1 MRHGEIVR
9 EFRVVAAFGVAAL
22 VAFAS
27 VAAFAD
33 GGAVTGF
40 AFVDSSVTSM
50 GSQAKLPAG
59 TKIFPP
65 GSKITGIEGCPTNR
79 YHTDGMIVAVI
90 DYQGRPTAASVT
102 ITEHPATGGNF
113 QRAPYYI
120 DLNAG
125 RTLQYLGPI
134 FGNGTYDILF
144 SYSYNL
150 GAGKKSSVTF
160 ILDRSCR

>member
-1 MRHGEIVR
+1 MRTR
-9 EFRVVAAFGVAAL
+9 MLVAACCIAAL
-22 VAFAS
+22 IPC
-27 VAAFAD
+27 AAFAD

-65 GSKITGIEGCPTNR
+65 GSKITGTDGCPTNR
-79 YHTDGMIVAVI
+79 YHTDGEIVAVI
-90 DYQGRPTAASVT
+90 DYQGRPTAASITV
-102 ITEHPATGGNF
+102 TEHRAGGAAF

-120 DLNAG
+120 DLNSG

-134 FGNGTYDILF
+134 FTNGTYDVVF

-150 GAGKKSSVTF
+150 GLPQKSSTTLT
-160 ILDRSCR
+160 LDRSCH

>member
-1 MRHGEIVR
+1 MRTFAI
-9 EFRVVAAFGVAAL
+9 VAACYIAAL
-22 VAFAS
+22 IPCAAS
-27 VAAFAD
+27 AD

-50 GSQAKLPAG
+50 GSRAKLPAG
-59 TKIFPP
+59 TKIYPS
-65 GSKITGIEGCPTNR
+65 GSKITGTEGCPTNR

-102 ITEHPATGGNF
+102 LTEHPATGGNF
-113 QRAPYYI
+113 ERAPYYI
-120 DLNAG
+120 DLDSG

-134 FGNGTYDILF
+134 FENGTYDVLF

-150 GAGKKSSVTF
+150 GNTKTARAAL

>member
-1 MRHGEIVR
+1 MRVLAI
-9 EFRVVAAFGVAAL
+9 VAAFCAAAL
-22 VAFAS
+22 IPC
-27 VAAFAD
+27 AALAE
-33 GGAVTGF
+33 GGGITGF
-40 AFVDSSVTSM
+40 AFVDSAVTGM

-59 TKIFPP
+59 TKIYPP
-65 GSKITGIEGCPTNR
+65 GARITGTEGCPTNR
-79 YHTDGMIVAVI
+79 YHTDGEIVAVI

-102 ITEHPATGGNF
+102 VTEHRAGGGDF

-134 FGNGTYDILF
+134 FGNGTYDVVF

-150 GAGKKSSVTF
+150 GLPKTSSTTVT
-160 ILDRSCR
+160 LDRSCR

>member
-1 MRHGEIVR
+1 MRRFEI
-9 EFRVVAAFGVAAL
+9 VAAL
-22 VAFAS
+22 CFAAVFVAGT
-27 VAAFAD
+27 VRAD

-40 AFVDSSVTSM
+40 AFVDSSVTGM

-59 TKIFPP
+59 AKIYPP
-65 GSKITGIEGCPTNR
+65 GSKITGVEGCPTNR
-79 YHTDGMIVAVI
+79 YHTDGEIVAVI
-90 DYQGRPTAASVT
+90 DYQGRPTAANIT

-120 DLNAG
+120 DLNSG

-134 FGNGTYDILF
+134 FGNGTYDIAF

-150 GAGKKSSVTF
+150 GTPKNSSTTF
-160 ILDRSCR
+160 TLDRSCH